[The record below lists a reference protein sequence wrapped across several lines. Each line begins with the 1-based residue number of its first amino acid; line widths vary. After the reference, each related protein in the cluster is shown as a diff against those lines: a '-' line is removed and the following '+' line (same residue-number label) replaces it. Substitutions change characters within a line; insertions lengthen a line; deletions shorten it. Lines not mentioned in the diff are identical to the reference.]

1 MAVAAAMAVE
11 DDIADPDFAG
21 QLLRVS
27 GFDFPLRAVQLR
39 CYVQD
44 EQLDAEL
51 LAIAV
56 LELSKHDRG
65 GDAAQRDRLANRRD
79 SSQSWSVAQSLCVQS
94 LSNGA
99 ILSR

>member
-1 MAVAAAMAVE
+1 MAAAMAVE

-51 LAIAV
+51 LAV